1 MLDATSRWGSRVELS
16 ATTANT
22 TSPGLRY
29 FNPSLRVISLQLGG
43 KMEETRT
50 RFCAAIPASRSANS
64 NEVSRSLC
72 LPTPLVRKIRL
83 GTSSLP
89 KLMSSGGAR
98 FWNESQNVAHGEGFV
113 IQELLRSENNLPR
126 PAPRHLPPCKCGFFI
141 SAELSGKSISLRL
154 PIPLLWN
161 RR

>member
-1 MLDATSRWGSRVELS
+1 MLEATKRWGSRVEFS
-16 ATTANT
+16 AITAKT
-22 TSPGLRY
+22 TSPGWRY
-29 FNPSLRVISLQLGG
+29 CRPSLREINLQLGG

-50 RFCAAIPASRSANS
+50 RFCAAMPASRSANS
-64 NEVSRSLC
+64 KEVSRSLC

-113 IQELLRSENNLPR
+113 I
-126 PAPRHLPPCKCGFFI
+126 
-141 SAELSGKSISLRL
+141 
-154 PIPLLWN
+154 
-161 RR
+161 